1 LDTTVSKQRPKPTEA
16 DLRPPQAAPPRNSL
30 ALLALLTS
38 AVVVTTRGSD
48 YFNLWDSM
56 IGLIIVTV
64 ASAYRHEVG
73 VDRAYRTAFSLIVG
87 AGLMLIVGPLVES
100 VLYLLYPIIDYD
112 GPLLHTPGKIIYDSV
127 FVGLWA
133 VLAFLVYT
141 MLARRQER

>member
-1 LDTTVSKQRPKPTEA
+1 VGTVVKKKRREALDLEPERPQ
-16 DLRPPQAAPPRNSL
+16 LAPPPNSL

-48 YFNLWDSM
+48 FFNLWDSM
-56 IGLIIVTV
+56 IGLIIITV

-73 VDRAYRTAFSLIVG
+73 VERAYRAAFSLIVG

-100 VLYLLYPIIDYD
+100 ALYYEYPIIEYD
-112 GPLLHTPGKIIYDSV
+112 GPLLHTPGKMIYDGV

-133 VLAFLVYT
+133 VFAMIVYT
-141 MLARRQER
+141 VLAHRQEG